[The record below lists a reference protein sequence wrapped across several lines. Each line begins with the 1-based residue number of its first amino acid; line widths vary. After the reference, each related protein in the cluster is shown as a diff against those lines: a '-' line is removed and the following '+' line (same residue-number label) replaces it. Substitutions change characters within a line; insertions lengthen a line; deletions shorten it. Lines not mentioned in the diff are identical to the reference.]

1 MSDRVTHVLLFP
13 GQGSEISDMGARVD
27 EYVPELGAL
36 ARELVAPDI
45 FERAKESLGL
55 FQPALFCAVM
65 AGWERIKRMHEAG
78 KLDLGEEHERAF
90 CGHSLGE
97 FGAIAASGALSPEDA
112 LRMVKVRGELLEEVR
127 HIDAKG
133 AMMAMIGPGVQDFVA
148 SAEEHGVMM
157 ANDNSP
163 VQVVVA
169 GSQEAMDWCYD
180 AGKAAGFRVV
190 KLPMNGG
197 AGHTPRI
204 GPIVPRFREALST
217 VTFRE
222 PVSQIWS
229 AAEAAPFTDPA
240 EQLAT
245 AVMRNVRW
253 RELVVNLNAAGATT
267 FVESGP
273 GHVLAGLVRK
283 TLGTDGIEA
292 HAIHD
297 LEAAGA
303 AG

>member
-1 MSDRVTHVLLFP
+1 MAASVTHVLLFP

-36 ARELVAPDI
+36 AREIVAPDL

-55 FQPALFCAVM
+55 FQPALFCATM
-65 AGWERIKRMHEAG
+65 AGWERIKRMHDAG
-78 KLDLGEEHERAF
+78 KLDLGEESERAF

-97 FGAIAASGALSPEDA
+97 FGAMAASGALSVEDA
-112 LRMVKVRGELLEEVR
+112 LQVVKVRGEALEEVR
-127 HIDAKG
+127 HGDAKG

-148 SAEEHGVMM
+148 GAADRGVLM

-169 GSQEAMDWCYD
+169 GTVEAMDWCYT
-180 AGKAAGFRVV
+180 AGKEAGFRVV
-190 KLPMNGG
+190 RLPMNGG
-197 AGHTPRI
+197 AGHTVQAA
-204 GPIVPRFREALST
+204 GASQPIREAFAK
-217 VTFRE
+217 VTLHE
-222 PVSQIWS
+222 PTAQIWS
-229 AAEAAPFTDPA
+229 AADAAPFTDPI

-245 AVMRNVRW
+245 AVQRNVRW
-253 RELVVNLNAAGATT
+253 RELVLNLHAAGATR

-297 LEAAGA
+297 LEAEAPA
-303 AG
+303 A

>member
-1 MSDRVTHVLLFP
+1 MRVNHVLLFP

-27 EYVPELGAL
+27 EYVPEIGAL
-36 ARELVAPDI
+36 AREIVAPDL

-55 FQPALFCAVM
+55 FQPALFCATM
-65 AGWERIKRMHEAG
+65 AGWERIKRMAAAG
-78 KLDLGEEHERAF
+78 RLDLGPEEERVF

-97 FGAIAASGALSPEDA
+97 FGAIAASGALSMEDA
-112 LRMVKVRGELLEEVR
+112 IRMVKIRGELLEEVR
-127 HIDAKG
+127 QIDAKG
-133 AMMAMIGPGVQDFVA
+133 AMMAMIGEGVQDFVA
-148 SAEEHGVMM
+148 GAADRGVMM

-169 GSQEAMDWCYD
+169 GSQEAMDWCYA
-180 AGKAAGFRVV
+180 AGKEAGFRVV

-204 GPIVPRFREALST
+204 GPIVPRFRQALQS

-222 PVSQIWS
+222 PQGQIWS
-229 AAEAAPFTDPA
+229 AADAAPFTDPA

-253 RELVVNLNAAGATT
+253 RELVLNLHAAGARRFT
-267 FVESGP
+267 ESGP

-297 LEAAGA
+297 LEEAAA
-303 AG
+303 AP

>member
-1 MSDRVTHVLLFP
+1 MRVSHVLLFP

-27 EYVPELGAL
+27 EYVPEIGAL
-36 ARELVAPDI
+36 AREIVAPDL

-55 FQPALFCAVM
+55 FQPALFCATM
-65 AGWERIKRMHEAG
+65 AGWERIKRMEAAG
-78 KLDLGEEHERAF
+78 RLDLGPEGERVF

-97 FGAIAASGALSPEDA
+97 FGAIAASGALSMEDA
-112 LRMVKVRGELLEEVR
+112 IRMVKLRGELLEEVR
-127 HIDAKG
+127 QIDAKG
-133 AMMAMIGPGVQDFVA
+133 AMMAMIGEGVQDFVE
-148 SAEEHGVMM
+148 SAADQGVMM

-169 GSQEAMDWCYD
+169 GSQEAMDWCYT
-180 AGKAAGFRVV
+180 AGKEAGFRVV

-204 GPIVPRFREALST
+204 GPIVPRFREALQA
-217 VTFRE
+217 VTFHE
-222 PVSQIWS
+222 PNGQIWS
-229 AAEAAPFTDPA
+229 AADAAPFTDPA

-253 RELVVNLNAAGATT
+253 RELVLNLHAAGARRFT
-267 FVESGP
+267 ESGP

-297 LEAAGA
+297 LEEAAA
-303 AG
+303 AS

>member
-1 MSDRVTHVLLFP
+1 MPDVTHVVLFP
-13 GQGSEISDMGARVD
+13 GQGSEISEMGARVD

-36 ARELVAPDI
+36 ARETVAPDL
-45 FERAKESLGL
+45 FERRDTLGL
-55 FQPALFCAVM
+55 FQPALFCATM
-65 AGWERIKRMHEAG
+65 AGWERIKRLEAAG
-78 KLDLGEEHERAF
+78 KLDLGDPVERAF

-97 FGAIAASGALSPEDA
+97 FGAMAASGALTMEDA
-112 LRMVKVRGELLEEVR
+112 LALVKVRGELLEEVR
-127 HIDAKG
+127 RIDAKG
-133 AMMAMIGPGVQDFVA
+133 AMMAMIGPGVQDFVEGA
-148 SAEEHGVMM
+148 SGQGVMM

-169 GSQEAMDWCYD
+169 GSQEAMDWCYT
-180 AGKAAGFRVV
+180 AGKEAGFRVV

-204 GPIVPRFREALST
+204 GPIVPRFREALSKA
-217 VTFRE
+217 TFHE
-222 PVSQIWS
+222 PAGQIWS
-229 AAEAAPFTDPA
+229 AADAAPFTDPA

-253 RELVVNLNAAGATT
+253 RELVLNLHAAGAWK

-297 LEAAGA
+297 LEDEAAA
-303 AG
+303 AS

>member
-1 MSDRVTHVLLFP
+1 MPDVTHVILFP
-13 GQGSEISDMGARVD
+13 GQGSEISEMGARVD

-36 ARELVAPDI
+36 ARETIAPDV
-45 FERAKESLGL
+45 FERRDTLGL
-55 FQPALFCAVM
+55 FQPALFCATM
-65 AGWERIKRMHEAG
+65 AGWERIKRLAAAG
-78 KLDLGEEHERAF
+78 KLNLGAEEERAF

-97 FGAIAASGALSPEDA
+97 FGAMAASGALSMEEA
-112 LRMVKVRGELLEEVR
+112 LRLVRVRGELLEEVR
-127 HIDAKG
+127 QIDAKG
-133 AMMAMIGPGVQDFVA
+133 TMMAMIGPGVQDFVA
-148 SAEEHGVMM
+148 GAADQGVMM

-169 GSQEAMDWCYD
+169 GSQESMDWCYD

-190 KLPMNGG
+190 RLPMNGG

-204 GPIVPRFREALST
+204 GPIVPRFREALQGA
-217 VTFRE
+217 TFHE
-222 PVSQIWS
+222 PAGQIWS
-229 AAEAAPFTDPA
+229 AADAAPFTDPA

-253 RELVVNLNAAGATT
+253 RELVLNLHGAGART

-297 LEAAGA
+297 LEDAAA
-303 AG
+303 AS

>member
-1 MSDRVTHVLLFP
+1 MSARVTHAILFP
-13 GQGSEISDMGARVD
+13 GQGSEISEMGARVD
-27 EYVPELGAL
+27 EYLPELGAL
-36 ARELVAPDI
+36 AREIVAPDV

-55 FQPALFCAVM
+55 FQPALFCTTM
-65 AGWERIKRMHEAG
+65 AGWERIQRVAAAG
-78 KLDLGEEHERAF
+78 KLDLGTPEERAF

-97 FGAIAASGALSPEDA
+97 FGAMAASGALALEDA
-112 LRMVKVRGELLEEVR
+112 LRLVKVRGELLEEVR
-127 HIDAKG
+127 QIDAKG
-133 AMMAMIGPGVQDFVA
+133 AMMAMIGEGVQDFVA
-148 SAEEHGVMM
+148 SAAEEGVMM

-169 GSQEAMDWCYD
+169 GSQEAMDWCYT
-180 AGKAAGFRVV
+180 AGKEAGFRVV

-197 AGHTPRI
+197 AGHTSRI
-204 GPIVPRFREALST
+204 APIVPRLRDALAQ
-217 VTFRE
+217 VTFHE
-222 PVSQIWS
+222 PAGQVWS
-229 AAEAAPFTDPA
+229 ASDAAPFTDPA
-240 EQLAT
+240 QQLAT

-297 LEAAGA
+297 LEDTAAA
-303 AG
+303 

>member
-1 MSDRVTHVLLFP
+1 MGVSHVLLFP

-27 EYVPELGAL
+27 EYVPEIGAL
-36 ARELVAPDI
+36 AREIVAPDL

-55 FQPALFCAVM
+55 FQPALFCATM
-65 AGWERIKRMHEAG
+65 AGWERIRRMAADG
-78 KLDLGEEHERAF
+78 RLDLGPEEERAF

-97 FGAIAASGALSPEDA
+97 FGAIAASGALSMEDA
-112 LRMVKVRGELLEEVR
+112 IRMVKIRGELLEEVR
-127 HIDAKG
+127 QIDAKG

-148 SAEEHGVMM
+148 GAADQGVMM

-169 GSQEAMDWCYD
+169 GSQEAMDWCYT
-180 AGKAAGFRVV
+180 AGKEAGFRVV

-204 GPIVPRFREALST
+204 GPIVPRFREALQS

-222 PVSQIWS
+222 PHGQIWS
-229 AAEAAPFTDPA
+229 AADAAPFTDPV

-253 RELVVNLNAAGATT
+253 RELVLHLHAAGARRFT
-267 FVESGP
+267 ESGP

-297 LEAAGA
+297 LEEAAA
-303 AG
+303 AP